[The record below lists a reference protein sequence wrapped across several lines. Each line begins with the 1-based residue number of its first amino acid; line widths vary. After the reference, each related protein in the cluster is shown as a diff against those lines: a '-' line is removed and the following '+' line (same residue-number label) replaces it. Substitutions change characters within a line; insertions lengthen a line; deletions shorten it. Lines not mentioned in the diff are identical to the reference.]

1 MLEIVPTGELDE
13 AEFDA
18 AQITCALG
26 FPALMIPAVKVMALP
41 AATVARFGET
51 VTAISLRITTDDVA
65 VDAESADELA
75 VMATVAGTGRMEGA
89 VYKPEL
95 EMIPTLVLPPRIP
108 FTLHW
113 IEFS

>member
-1 MLEIVPTGELDE
+1 VLEIVPTGEPEVEL
-13 AEFDA
+13 DA
-18 AQITCALG
+18 AQITCASG
-26 FPALMIPAVKVMALP
+26 FPALVIPAMKVMSPP
-41 AATVARFGET
+41 AATVATFGEI
-51 VTAISLRITTDDVA
+51 VTAISLRITIDDVA
-65 VDAESADELA
+65 LDAESADKLA
-75 VMATVAGTGRMEGA
+75 VIAAVAGTGRMEGA